1 MSIYKT
7 NFWNSFVV
15 IKHAFVQSDT
25 ALAYFFHIT
34 ASTFHS
40 PHSTVVDKLICQ
52 VLRSQDVAWRA
63 MMQRDNV
70 PVLFVGRP
78 GDAYRYFAKKNP
90 HKSARRV
97 STET

>member
-78 GDAYRYFAKKNP
+78 GDAYRYFAKK
-90 HKSARRV
+90 KS
-97 STET
+97 T